1 MSNWKLFGLAA
12 LASSLLSGT
21 AAVRAADLAAAEPVE
36 YVKICD
42 AYGAGY
48 FFIPGSNDTCLRVSG
63 YVRAY
68 FFYQGQNTSNVITVG
83 RSGGFTE
90 IVTPNLVNP
99 TSLITGATVNGAVV
113 GGGTGANALSVPPAG
128 ATAAQISAS
137 NAANYALFGVT
148 AANGVVAGGRGANTV
163 IFGNAEANDQYV
175 SGIRSVL
182 RFDARTKT
190 QFGILRSF
198 FEFASDTNNS
208 ARNGTPLQ
216 VRYGFVQFGPITAGV
231 TDSFFN
237 FDHYPSGSFTY
248 AGSRTQRDP
257 VLAYTASLGNGWSA
271 TISAEESG
279 SKNNSIGGSNA
290 QLIIGGGDTWV
301 RRSIQLPDLVGNIR
315 LAQSWGTAQ
324 IAAAVTQNRFA
335 NTTCNSAVALG
346 AVCTANRVGWAVT
359 GGINVNLPTLAK
371 GDFFLV
377 KATYAEG
384 ATNYLGHVNL
394 NRSYFANGG
403 GTNDNTL
410 STITGFSLFG
420 AFNHFWTPALRSV
433 IAGSYFSLGG
443 RPGANFGSN
452 VALLRDGWGINTQ
465 LSWSPVRN
473 FDVSLEL
480 FYQEATYGF
489 FAGGATGAA
498 ALGVGALGSAKDSN
512 AGGALRIQRAF

>member
-21 AAVRAADLAAAEPVE
+21 ASVRAADLAAAEPVE

-48 FFIPGSNDTCLRVSG
+48 FFIPGSSDTCLRISG

-68 FFYQGQNTSNVITVG
+68 FFYQGQNTSNAAGGTTNAIAIG
-83 RSGGFTE
+83 RNGGFAE
-90 IVTPNLVNP
+90 IVTPTLLNP
-99 TSLITGATVNGAVV
+99 TNLNTGATATNVAV
-113 GGGTGANALSVPPAG
+113 GGGTGAQAFSTAG
-128 ATAAQISAS
+128 TAAA
-137 NAANYALFGVT
+137 NTANYNFYGTTQAT
-148 AANGVVAGGRGANTV
+148 GRGPNTV
-163 IFGNAEANDQYV
+163 IFGNAEIVDQYV
-175 SGIRSVL
+175 SGIRALL

-190 QFGILRSF
+190 SFGTLRSF

-237 FDHYPSGSFTY
+237 FDGYPSGSFNY

-257 VLAYTASLGNGWSA
+257 LLAYTASFGNGWSA
-271 TISAEESG
+271 TISAEEAG
-279 SKNNSIGGSNA
+279 SKNGSVGGSNA
-290 QLIIGGGDTWV
+290 QLIIGGGDVWV
-301 RRSIQLPDLVGNIR
+301 RRSVQLPDLVGNIR
-315 LAQSWGTAQ
+315 VAQSWGSAQ
-324 IAAAVTQNRFA
+324 FAAAVTQNRFA
-335 NTTCNSAVALG
+335 NTTCNSPVALG
-346 AVCTANRVGWAVT
+346 AVCTANRVGWAIT
-359 GGINVNLPTLAK
+359 GGANINLPILGK

-394 NRSYFANGG
+394 NRSFFANGG
-403 GTNDNTL
+403 GTNDNTV
-410 STITGFSLFG
+410 SSITGFSLFT
-420 AFNHFWTPALRSV
+420 ALQHFWTPALRSV
-433 IAGSYFSLGG
+433 LSGSYFSLGG

-452 VALLRDGWGINTQ
+452 IALLRDGWNINTA

-473 FDVSLEL
+473 FDITLEL
-480 FYQEATYGF
+480 FYQEASYGF

-498 ALGVGALGSAKDSN
+498 ALGVGSLGSTKDSN

>member
-68 FFYQGQNTSNVITVG
+68 FFYQGRNTTNVATVG
-83 RSGGFTE
+83 RNGGTAE

-99 TSLITGATVNGAVV
+99 TSLITGAV
-113 GGGTGANALSVPPAG
+113 
-128 ATAAQISAS
+128 
-137 NAANYALFGVT
+137 
-148 AANGVVAGGRGANTV
+148 ANGVVVGGFGGAAGAGGNLFNTAGTAAANLANYGLYGRTNLFGLGANSV
-163 IFGNAEANDQYV
+163 LFGNAEVNDQYV
-175 SGIRSVL
+175 SGIRALL

-190 QFGILRSF
+190 EFGTLRSF

-208 ARNGTPLQ
+208 ARNGTPVQ

-237 FDHYPSGSFTY
+237 FDGYPSGSFNY
-248 AGSRTQRDP
+248 IGSRTQRDP
-257 VLAYTASLGNGWSA
+257 LLAYTASLGNGFSA

-279 SKNNSIGGSNA
+279 SKNGSIGGSNA
-290 QLIIGGGDTWV
+290 QLIIAPGGDTFV
-301 RRSIQLPDLVGNIR
+301 RRSVQLPDLVGNIR
-315 LAQSWGTAQ
+315 VAQAWGSAQ
-324 IAAAVTQNRFA
+324 FAAAVTQNRFA

-346 AVCTANRVGWAVT
+346 SVCAVNRVGWAIT
-359 GGINVNLPTLAK
+359 GGANINLPFISK

-394 NRSYFANGG
+394 NRSFFANSG
-403 GTNDNTL
+403 GTNDNTV
-410 STITGFSLFG
+410 SSITGFSVFTALT
-420 AFNHFWTPALRSV
+420 HFWTPALRSV
-433 IAGSYFSLGG
+433 LSGSYFSLGG
-443 RPGANFGSN
+443 RPGANFGGN
-452 VALLRDGWGINTQ
+452 IALLRDGWNINTQ

-489 FAGGATGAA
+489 FAGGGTGLNN
-498 ALGVGALGSAKDSN
+498 LGVGSLGTAKDSN

>member
-21 AAVRAADLAAAEPVE
+21 ASVRAADLAAAEPVE

-83 RSGGFTE
+83 RNGGAAE
-90 IVTPNLVNP
+90 IITPTLLNP
-99 TSLITGATVNGAVV
+99 TNLNTGLTANGVAV
-113 GGGTGANALSVPPAG
+113 GGGTGAQAFSTAG
-128 ATAAQISAS
+128 TAAA
-137 NAANYALFGVT
+137 NAANYSFYGTTQAT
-148 AANGVVAGGRGANTV
+148 GRGANTV

-237 FDHYPSGSFTY
+237 FDNYPSGSFTY